1 MRSLSMYLHQA
12 TKILTAFVVTI
23 TALLLTSVSSAAPAE
38 PHWLAFSQQAPTHF
52 HPGDTRDFYE
62 IVAVND
68 GDTSTSVAKQIT
80 VTDTLPAGVV
90 VDAIDAYAE
99 ISGVQ
104 ETQYEP
110 FTMGCGEASSG
121 GLVTVTCT
129 TESGVPVGRSVVVN
143 INIELPTAKAG
154 ERLVN
159 TATVTG
165 GGADEAETDSST
177 PVVASSV
184 PVPFGA
190 SLATDIT
197 EAGGH
202 VDTLAGSHPFA
213 FTTLLMFNVAS
224 VDASEHCNK
233 NRTVSCA
240 TLNQQTRDLEV
251 ALPPGLV
258 GNPTAIPYC
267 TQAQFEHNGNE
278 SCPPA
283 TQVGSLYLYFY
294 GPGTAEQYA
303 PVYNIQPPPG
313 QPGELGFSVGG
324 KAHIPL
330 FFHVRSD
337 SDYGVTADVSTVN
350 QFDVVR
356 MAFMTLW
363 GNPSNIAHNPLRLS
377 EYENCDLGSGGCSS
391 GVESPKPFLRMPT
404 SCASDSLPILLAGD
418 SWQDPEPAPFQQLSI
433 SSVAAMANCEA
444 LEFEP
449 SIAVAT
455 STRKASQ
462 PAGYRVDLQIPQSEE
477 LEELATPDLRNSEVT
492 LPEGVGLSPSAA
504 NGRASCSDASFGLK
518 VRAKGHC
525 SSASQVGTV
534 KITTP
539 LLESPLEGNVYVGEP
554 ECSPCSPADAASG
567 RMVLVFLEAEAEGV
581 IIKQAGRTK
590 INQSTG
596 RLTTV
601 FTDTPQAPVSDVQL
615 TLEPGANAPLVNPS
629 TCGPA
634 VTDASLTPWSSST
647 PADIQSSPI
656 QIDGCTNAF
665 APTFTAGTTPTHAGG
680 FAGFSMTLSR
690 NDSEQTLS
698 RVSVTTPAGLLG
710 VLKNVEQC
718 PEPQASKG
726 ACPAGSLIGSGSIV
740 VGPGSRPLTVG
751 GSKVYLTGPYA
762 NQPFGLSIVTP
773 TVAGPFVLS
782 GNAENGT
789 EVVRASIA
797 IDPHTSALTVTSE
810 PLPQALNGVPLDIR
824 MIHIDVNHN
833 ANFTFNPTNCNVL
846 AVTGSIMS
854 TANTTSNVSTPFQ
867 ATGCAALPFKPTF
880 TVSTQ
885 GKTSKKYG
893 ASLHV
898 HVTSGQGQANIA
910 KVKVNLPIQLPS
922 RLSTLQKA
930 CVDKAFDANPSS
942 CPAASIVGSATAVTP
957 LLAKSLTGPAYLVS
971 HAGAAFPDLEVVLQ
985 GEGITLILDG
995 NTNIKKGITS
1005 STFKA
1010 VPDAPIT
1017 TFDLNLPEGPHSALA
1032 AFGNLCTSK
1041 LNMPTVI
1048 TGQNNAVIKQTTH
1061 ITTTGCPKHH
1071 KATKAHAGKRKG

>member
-1 MRSLSMYLHQA
+1 MMRPLTMHASARMAAVTLCTTAAFLMLA
-12 TKILTAFVVTI
+12 TNSVAI
-23 TALLLTSVSSAAPAE
+23 TA
-38 PHWLAFSQQAPTHF
+38 PHWVAFSQQAPTDF

-62 IVAVND
+62 VVAVND
-68 GDTSTSVAKQIT
+68 GDVGTSGAEPIT

-90 VDAIDAYAE
+90 VNTTDAYAE
-99 ISGVQ
+99 VGGVQ
-104 ETQYEP
+104 NTLYEP
-110 FTMGCGEASSG
+110 FTAGCEQASTEG
-121 GLVTVTCT
+121 TVTVTCT
-129 TESGVPVGRSVVVN
+129 TESGVPVGRSIVVN
-143 INIELPTAKAG
+143 LSVETPAANVGDHLI
-154 ERLVN
+154 N
-159 TATVTG
+159 TATVIG
-165 GGADEAETDSST
+165 GGAQGGTATTSSST
-177 PVVASSV
+177 PVTAASV

-190 SLATDIT
+190 ALTTDIT

-202 VDTLAGSHPFA
+202 ADVKAGSHPFA
-213 FTTLLMFNVAS
+213 LTTLLMFNVGS
-224 VDASEHCNK
+224 VNPNQRCNK
-233 NRTVSCA
+233 NRTVACA
-240 TLNQQTRDLEV
+240 ALNAQARDLEV
-251 ALPPGLV
+251 ALPPGLL
-258 GNPTAIPYC
+258 GNPTAVPYC
-267 TQAQFEHNGNE
+267 TQVQFEHDGNE
-278 SCPPA
+278 SCPPS
-283 TQVGSLYLYFY
+283 TQVGALYLYFY
-294 GPGTAEQYA
+294 GPGTAEQFA

-313 QPGELGFSVGG
+313 QPGELGFTVGA
-324 KAHIPL
+324 KAHIPI

-337 SDYGVTADVSTVN
+337 GDYGVTADIASIN

-363 GNPSNIAHNPLRLS
+363 GRPSDEANNALRLS
-377 EYENCDLGSGGCSS
+377 EYENCDLGSGGCPS
-391 GVESPKPFLRMPT
+391 GVAEPKPFLRTPT
-404 SCASDSLPILLAGD
+404 SCPSGSLPILLAGD
-418 SWQDPEPAPFQQLSI
+418 SWQDPEPAPFLQLST
-433 SSVAAMANCEA
+433 S
-444 LEFEP
+444 
-449 SIAVAT
+449 SIAGMTGCEELEIEPTVAVST
-455 STRKASQ
+455 STHKASQ
-462 PAGYRVDLQIPQSEE
+462 PAGYRVDVQVPQNEE
-477 LEELATPDLRNSEVT
+477 PEELATPDLRNAEVS
-492 LPEGVGLSPSAA
+492 LPEGTGLSPSAA
-504 NGRASCSDASFGLK
+504 NGRASCSDALFGLK
-518 VRAKGHC
+518 IRAKGHC

-567 RMVLVFLEAEAEGV
+567 RMVRVFLEAEAEGV

-601 FTDTPQAPVSDVQL
+601 FTDAPQAPVNDIQL

-629 TCGPA
+629 TCGAA
-634 VTDASLTPWSSST
+634 VTDASLTPWSSNT
-647 PADIQSSPI
+647 PVDIQSNPI
-656 QIDGCTNAF
+656 QIEDCSNAF

-680 FAGFSMTLSR
+680 FAGFSMTLTR
-690 NDSEQTLS
+690 NDGEQTVG
-698 RVSVTTPAGLLG
+698 RVSVTTPPGLLG

-726 ACPAGSLIGSGSIV
+726 ACPTGSLIGSGSIV

-751 GSKVYLTGPYA
+751 DSKVYLTGPYA

-782 GNAENGT
+782 GNAGNGT

-797 IDPHTSALTVTSE
+797 IDPHTGALTVTSE
-810 PLPQALNGVPLDIR
+810 PLPTALDGVPLDIR
-824 MIHIDVNHN
+824 RIHIDVNHE
-833 ANFTFNPTNCNVL
+833 NFTFNPTNCNVL

-854 TANTTSNVSTPFQ
+854 TANTTSSVSTPFQ

-885 GKTSKKYG
+885 SKTSKKNG

-910 KVKVNLPIQLPS
+910 KVKVDLPIQLPS

-930 CVDKAFDANPSS
+930 CVDKVFDANPAS
-942 CPAASIVGSATAVTP
+942 CPAASIVGGATAVTP

-985 GEGITLILDG
+985 GEGITLVLDG
-995 NTNIKKGITS
+995 NTDIKKGITS

-1010 VPDAPIT
+1010 VPDAPIA

-1048 TGQNNAVIKQTTH
+1048 TGQNNAVIKQTTK
-1061 ITTTGCPKHH
+1061 ITATGCPKHK
-1071 KATKAHAGKRKG
+1071 KATKAGKRKG

>member
-1 MRSLSMYLHQA
+1 MRLPKWCGPATVATFVSLIMVL
-12 TKILTAFVVTI
+12 FVP
-23 TALLLTSVSSAAPAE
+23 AMSSAAST
-38 PHWLAFSQQAPTHF
+38 PHWLAISQQAPTSF

-62 IVAVND
+62 VVAVND
-68 GDTSTSVAKQIT
+68 GGAETAGPIT
-80 VTDTLPAGVV
+80 VTDTLPPGVI
-90 VDAIDAYAE
+90 VDKTVAYAE
-99 ISGVQ
+99 VASIQQTADEFFSSSCEEGSSAGV
-104 ETQYEP
+104 
-110 FTMGCGEASSG
+110 
-121 GLVTVTCT
+121 VTVTCRT
-129 TESGVPVGRSVVVN
+129 DTAVPVGRSVVVN
-143 INIELPTAKAG
+143 INIEVPGSAKPG
-154 ERLVN
+154 EKLVN
-159 TATVTG
+159 VATIVG
-165 GGADEAETDSST
+165 GNAQGGRTQSSTTVTDSSVT
-177 PVVASSV
+177 
-184 PVPFGA
+184 VPFGA
-190 SLATDIT
+190 SLTTDVT
-197 EAGGH
+197 EPRGA
-202 VDTLAGSHPFA
+202 VETQAGSDPLAFA
-213 FTTLLMFNVAS
+213 NLVAFNVSS
-224 VDASEHCNK
+224 VSSIESCNESH
-233 NRTVSCA
+233 TPSCA
-240 TLNQQTRDLEV
+240 ALNAQAKDVEV
-251 ALPPGLV
+251 DLPPGMV

-267 TQAQFEHNGNE
+267 TQSQFEQNLNDN
-278 SCPPA
+278 CPPA
-283 TQVGSLYLYFY
+283 TQVGDLYLYFY
-294 GPGTAEQYA
+294 GAGTLLQYA

-313 QPGELGFSVGG
+313 QPGELGFTIGG
-324 KAHIPL
+324 KAHIPIL
-330 FFHVRSD
+330 FHVRSD
-337 SDYGVTADVSTVN
+337 GDYGVTADIRDIN
-350 QFDVVR
+350 QFDAVR
-356 MAFMTLW
+356 IAFMSLW
-363 GNPSNIAHNPLRLS
+363 GNPSDEAHDPLRLS
-377 EYENCDLGSGGCSS
+377 QYEHCGNGCPS
-391 GVESPKPFLRMPT
+391 GVASPKPFLRTPT
-404 SCASDSLPILLAGD
+404 NCTGGSLPILLAGD
-418 SWQDPEPAPFQQLSI
+418 SWQNPEPAPFLQLSG
-433 SSVAAMANCEA
+433 SSIAGMTGCEE

-449 SIAVAT
+449 TVAVST
-455 STRKASQ
+455 STHKASQ
-462 PAGYRVDLQIPQSEE
+462 PAGYRVDVQVPQNEE
-477 LEELATPDLRNSEVT
+477 PEELATPDLRNAEVS

-504 NGRASCSDASFGLK
+504 NGRASCSDALFGLK

-525 SSASQVGTV
+525 SSASQAGTV

-567 RMVLVFLEAEAEGV
+567 RMVRVFLEAEAEGV

-601 FTDTPQAPVSDVQL
+601 FTDAPQAPVNDIQL

-629 TCGPA
+629 TCGAA

-647 PADIQSSPI
+647 PVDIQSNPI
-656 QIDGCTNAF
+656 QIEDCSNAF
-665 APTFTAGTTPTHAGG
+665 APKFTAGTTPTHAGG

-690 NDSEQTLS
+690 NDGEQTLG
-698 RVSVTTPAGLLG
+698 RVSVTTPPGLLG

-718 PEPQASKG
+718 REPQASKG

-740 VGPGSRPLTVG
+740 VGPGSAPLTVG

-782 GNAENGT
+782 GNAGNGT

-797 IDPHTSALTVTSE
+797 IDRHTGALTVTSE

-846 AVTGSIMS
+846 AVTGSITS
-854 TANTTSNVSTPFQ
+854 TTNTTSNVSTPFQ
-867 ATGCAALPFKPTF
+867 ATGCAALSFKPTF

-885 GKTSKKYG
+885 GKTSKKNG

-898 HVTSGQGQANIA
+898 HVTSAQGQANIA

-930 CVDKAFDANPSS
+930 CVDKVFDANPAS

-957 LLAKSLTGPAYLVS
+957 LLAKPLTGPAYLVS

-985 GEGITLILDG
+985 GEGITLVLDG
-995 NTNIKKGITS
+995 NTDIKKGITS

-1010 VPDAPIT
+1010 VPDAPIAS
-1017 TFDLNLPEGPHSALA
+1017 FDLNLPEGPHSALA

-1071 KATKAHAGKRKG
+1071 KATKAHAGKRKS